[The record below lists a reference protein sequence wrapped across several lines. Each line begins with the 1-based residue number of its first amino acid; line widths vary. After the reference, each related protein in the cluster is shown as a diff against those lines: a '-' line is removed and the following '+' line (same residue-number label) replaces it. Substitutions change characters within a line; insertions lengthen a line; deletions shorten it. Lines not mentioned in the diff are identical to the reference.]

1 MEQASLHDHAL
12 GARTQSLFR
21 DVNERVRE
29 INATFAEFVPLG
41 DWICECAN
49 NGCTQRIELTT
60 REYEEVRGDP
70 AAFAVA
76 PTDDHVFQQIED
88 VVERKERYRSSRR
101 PVRLPNSPRGSIHGV
116 RDFAAGTVKPCERR
130 SFASAS
136 CRRRIG
142 AWRRT
147 ELLTGN
153 PGGQARRT
161 VPCPRKELQWSKKHA
176 SKP

>member
-21 DVNERVRE
+21 DVNQRVRE

-88 VVERKERYRSSRR
+88 VVERKERYWVVQKTGPAAELAMRVDPRR
-101 PVRLPNSPRGSIHGV
+101 AGLRGG
-116 RDFAAGTVKPCERR
+116 D
-130 SFASAS
+130 
-136 CRRRIG
+136 
-142 AWRRT
+142 
-147 ELLTGN
+147 
-153 PGGQARRT
+153 GQAL
-161 VPCPRKELQWSKKHA
+161 RKT
-176 SKP
+176 